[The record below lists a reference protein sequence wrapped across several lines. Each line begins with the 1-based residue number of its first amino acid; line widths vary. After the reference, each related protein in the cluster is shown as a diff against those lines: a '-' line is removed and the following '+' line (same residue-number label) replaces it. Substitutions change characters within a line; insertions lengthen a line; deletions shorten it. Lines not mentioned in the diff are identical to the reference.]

1 MKKTIINRLLA
12 GALSVFALTACT
24 NETSEGG
31 LDGRTPLTVSN
42 SSIASSRATD
52 NTWEN
57 KDAIGVILF
66 EGGTSSLVEGNP
78 TVGKY
83 VTTNGKGAFTPVDK
97 ANTLYFPTQNK
108 KADVVAFYPYTT
120 VNGSLTVPVNVA
132 DQSKLSAI
140 DLMVA
145 DKVKDK
151 SAADDEVSLK
161 FRHKLVKLDFTV
173 DCNASTEGVDI
184 SAATLV
190 LKGTPTT
197 AAWDLA
203 AASLKAESSSVKDI
217 ALPVTY
223 DKKKK
228 TLSASAIAIPCDV
241 KNVKLV
247 VTAGQYAFDVPFT
260 ANMVLKAGTKNT
272 LRVHLNRTDATL
284 EATVED
290 WTTGVTADLE
300 SLKLTTVGTDG
311 NVEGLTDLNLWLAD
325 APAAKVAYTWN
336 ATTEDWTSTAPFY
349 LEDLDDDDR
358 FFARHTPATAD
369 ATTGVK
375 DILGNTS
382 GASISN
388 GGISV
393 TLEHLMSKLTIALA
407 RGTDFSEEVSFD
419 GAKISIPDILPEA
432 TLSDANVA
440 TATGDAKTYELAAAT
455 DYIFVP
461 QSLAAGTE
469 VTVTLSNGN
478 SYKAAFSG
486 ALEMKQ
492 GTANKLTL
500 TLSPT
505 ATAIAVSVKDWAT
518 GANAEGTALNITVTA
533 TDGTDAGITALN
545 VWNTKD
551 NGITADYA
559 YTVATGWSSSTP
571 YYIEDYAATDLFFAR
586 HTPAT
591 ADATTGVK
599 DILGNTSGASISNG
613 GISVTLEHL
622 MSKLTIALARGTD
635 FSEEVSFDGAK
646 ISIPDILPEATLSD
660 ANVATATGDA
670 KTYELAAATDY
681 IFVPQSL
688 AAGTEVTVALSNGN
702 SYKAALTG
710 ALEMKQGTA
719 NKLTLTL
726 SPTATAIAVSV
737 KDWATGADAA
747 STLAIVTTGTADE
760 LTDNSTFSTLNIF
773 VDALTGT
780 PYEYTKTN
788 GAWTS
793 ANPLYLDELVAAS
806 KLYAQTVNSTADA
819 VTALTDVLGTDATAV
834 KGGVAAFTFRH
845 LLAQMSITLAQ
856 GEGFTPSLDGAV
868 ITTPDMIKGYT
879 VATDANGNMT
889 AVAGTE
895 TQAYTLTDDDAH
907 LVVPQTLAQGSVFTV
922 KLTNGNTYTASL
934 AEAVTLEAGKNT
946 TVTLTLNTTATGVKV
961 AMTDWGIAAAETAMK
976 LAGLTDGTVTYAANE
991 GDILTVYY
999 NEVNTTAVQG
1009 SFKYENNA
1017 WTVNTPLYWD
1027 EVAQTGYTKK
1037 FIAVLT
1043 PAEQTTPFADFF
1055 VGTATDVT
1063 FGSEVSFTLQ
1073 HAAAQFSFVINAGT
1087 GIDDLAAEVPTRTF
1101 TLGEGDV
1108 TSVNA
1113 DGTINYGTLTD
1124 TDYTIGTEPLFV
1136 TPQTL
1141 TDSHVVTLTRANGNK
1156 YTVKLADLMNG
1167 TDNLFTGGKVEAG
1180 KHYTITLTVNEST
1193 VGITAGI
1200 AAWTDVSGSGTAKP
1214 EF

>member
-52 NTWEN
+52 NAWEN

-228 TLSASAIAIPCDV
+228 TLSASAIVIPCDV

-311 NVEGLTDLNLWLAD
+311 NVDGLTDLNLWLAD

-349 LEDLDDDDR
+349 LEDLDDDDL
-358 FFARHTPATAD
+358 FFARNTPATAD

-419 GAKISIPDILPEA
+419 GAKISIPGILPEA

-478 SYKAAFSG
+478 SYKAA
-486 ALEMKQ
+486 
-492 GTANKLTL
+492 
-500 TLSPT
+500 
-505 ATAIAVSVKDWAT
+505 
-518 GANAEGTALNITVTA
+518 
-533 TDGTDAGITALN
+533 
-545 VWNTKD
+545 
-551 NGITADYA
+551 
-559 YTVATGWSSSTP
+559 
-571 YYIEDYAATDLFFAR
+571 
-586 HTPAT
+586 
-591 ADATTGVK
+591 
-599 DILGNTSGASISNG
+599 
-613 GISVTLEHL
+613 
-622 MSKLTIALARGTD
+622 
-635 FSEEVSFDGAK
+635 
-646 ISIPDILPEATLSD
+646 
-660 ANVATATGDA
+660 
-670 KTYELAAATDY
+670 
-681 IFVPQSL
+681 
-688 AAGTEVTVALSNGN
+688 
-702 SYKAALTG
+702 LTG

-726 SPTATAIAVSV
+726 SPTATAIAVRV

-760 LTDNSTFSTLNIF
+760 LTDNSTFTTLNIF

-834 KGGVAAFTFRH
+834 KGGVAAFAFRH

-946 TVTLTLNTTATGVKV
+946 TMTLTLNTTATGVKV
-961 AMTDWGIAAAETAMK
+961 AMTDWGTAAAEAAMK

-1087 GIDDLAAEVPTRTF
+1087 GITDLAAEVPTRTI
-1101 TLGEGDV
+1101 TLGEGDA
-1108 TSVNA
+1108 TSVNT

-1156 YTVKLADLMNG
+1156 YTVKLTDLMNG
-1167 TDNLFTGGKVEAG
+1167 TDKLFTGGKVEAG

-1200 AAWTDVSGSGTAKP
+1200 AAWTEVSGSGTAKP